1 MEFYVKVAGSLPLL
15 PSSFLF
21 IFLSLSLSIFF
32 IFFKQARTDTFLK
45 QGYSFGWL
53 ELAVSRSAISPT
65 LGLLCESQVC
75 NVEVSF

>member
-21 IFLSLSLSIFF
+21 IFLSLYFSSS
-32 IFFKQARTDTFLK
+32 FKQARTDTFLK

-53 ELAVSRSAISPT
+53 ELAMSRSAISPT

-75 NVEVSF
+75 NVGVSF